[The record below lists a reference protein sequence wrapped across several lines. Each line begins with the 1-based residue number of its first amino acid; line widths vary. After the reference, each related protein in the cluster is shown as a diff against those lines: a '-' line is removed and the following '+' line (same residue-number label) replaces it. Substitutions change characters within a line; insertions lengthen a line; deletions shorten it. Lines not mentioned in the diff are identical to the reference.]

1 MEPRGGIE
9 PPHVHGV
16 VHGRRFRFCCCTRHI
31 KHHHKMMLCPAYTGH
46 LWSHREESNL
56 QPTDYKTV
64 ALPVELRWHN
74 RVARIFL
81 PPPGQGGK
89 EAYGKRP
96 GPAPPPVPSLTISDF
111 RVGFQGSKQI
121 AHAHVVA

>member
-1 MEPRGGIE
+1 MPPEGCVPSCPERWGGVRPCGI
-9 PPHVHGV
+9 
-16 VHGRRFRFCCCTRHI
+16 C
-31 KHHHKMMLCPAYTGH
+31 
-46 LWSHREESNL
+46 
-56 QPTDYKTV
+56 
-64 ALPVELRWHN
+64 
-74 RVARIFL
+74 ARIL